1 MSGDSLKDL
10 LRKEAPAEM
19 LQPSLSIDVRIP
31 QDKFLKEF
39 YYPDFRCLRYLW
51 YRVQNKP
58 LLFSKSAFD
67 LYIRILGLLKYI
79 GYDERSS
86 IIRYNIYNKGDF
98 RLVVESSLHK
108 EELYRYLNTNNL
120 YPVIVYWIEDLKCE
134 KVLKEVQLPPLTKP
148 TSLVSKSTIGVV
160 TEYCDYCCYQLFC

>member
-1 MSGDSLKDL
+1 MFGDSLRDL
-10 LRKEAPAEM
+10 LRKEAPTEA
-19 LQPSLSIDVRIP
+19 LQSNLLIDIRIP

-51 YRVQNKP
+51 YREQNKP

-79 GYDERSS
+79 GCDERSS

-108 EELYRYLNTNNL
+108 EELYRLLNANSL
-120 YPVIVYWIEDLKCE
+120 YPVVVYWVEDLKCE
-134 KVLKEVQLPPLTKP
+134 KVLREVAVPPLVKP
-148 TSLVSKSTIGVV
+148 TSLVSKSTIGV
-160 TEYCDYCCYQLFC
+160 TLEYCEYCCYRLFC